1 MRRLFVLF
9 TSFSSLWKDFY
20 LKMIQKWTQRLGFAK
35 FKKDRVRAL
44 MGDSFI
50 PIQDMMKQFS
60 ILLFVFLFST
70 TLWAQSSDEKKQEN
84 PCDVESNDP
93 NLNRIGCE
101 DGTSVNEMQVLY
113 NGFQPYAVVGDA
125 VTLGGPTETPFRPE
139 GSNGISN
146 SQSGNTSPS
155 GDGSSQ

>member
-1 MRRLFVLF
+1 
-9 TSFSSLWKDFY
+9 
-20 LKMIQKWTQRLGFAK
+20 MIQKWTQRLGFDK
-35 FKKDRVRAL
+35 FKVDRVRAL

-50 PIQDMMKQFS
+50 PIQDIMKQLS
-60 ILLFVFLFST
+60 IVLFVILFSAT
-70 TLWAQSSDEKKQEN
+70 SWSQSSEKEKEKN

-101 DGTSVNEMQVLY
+101 DGTSVTEMQILY
-113 NGFQPYAVVGDA
+113 DGFQPYAVIGDP

-146 SQSGNTSPS
+146 SQSGSTPQS
-155 GDGSSQ
+155 GDASSQ